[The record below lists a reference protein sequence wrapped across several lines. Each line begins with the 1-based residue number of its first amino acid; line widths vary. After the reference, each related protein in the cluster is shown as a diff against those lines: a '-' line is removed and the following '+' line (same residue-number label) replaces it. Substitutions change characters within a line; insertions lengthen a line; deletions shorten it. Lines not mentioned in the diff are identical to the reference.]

1 MQTLRG
7 DCNKILSVTINKIY
21 VRMCVASK
29 RRKIVIA
36 NLYNASGT
44 GSDIFSYNTGHRN
57 STNIQHDHI
66 DRYNIE
72 NHPQKRN
79 ARLLYMKRIEESIVL
94 V

>member
-1 MQTLRG
+1 MCKHCAAIAIKFYRLRLTKYMYASM
-7 DCNKILSVTINKIY
+7 CV
-21 VRMCVASK
+21 CVASK

-79 ARLLYMKRIEESIVL
+79 ARLLYI
-94 V
+94 